1 MNQKIMIRD
10 TSVTVVDV
18 LRLLA
23 SGHLYE
29 QILKEHPALTLADIL
44 GSIQVATDLLEQWV
58 TPDGAI
64 KIDTTLK
71 VIARNTQLVD
81 VTKLRESHPRAY
93 EKWETAEDNRL
104 VALFKEGRKPD
115 EIASLLGRQRG
126 AIVARLKGL
135 GLTK

>member
-1 MNQKIMIRD
+1 MNQTIMIRD
-10 TSVTVVDV
+10 TNVTVVDV

-23 SGHLYE
+23 SGRLYE

-44 GSIQVATDLLEQWV
+44 ASIQVATDLLEQWV

-64 KIDTTLK
+64 KIDSTLK
-71 VIARNTQLVD
+71 IIARNTNLID
-81 VTKLRESHPRAY
+81 VTKMRETHPRAY

-104 VALFKEGRKPD
+104 AALFKEGRKTD

-135 GLTK
+135 GLVH